1 MIKVRE
7 LTKRFGTLLAVDDL
21 SLEIHE
27 GEIFG
32 FLGPNGAGKTTTI
45 KLLTGLLRP
54 DKGKI
59 SIGGYDIQNDYIS
72 AKQLIGY
79 VSDFPFLYDKLTGR
93 EFLSF
98 VSGIYSIN
106 CQDTI
111 EELLSLFNIEEYGDK
126 LIEEYS
132 HGMRQKLVICSVLL
146 HNPKVIIIDEPM
158 VGLDP
163 RSSKILKDTL
173 RERANQGVAIFLS
186 THTLSVAEELCTKIG
201 VIHQGKLAALGTIS
215 ELREI
220 AHTEGALEDVFLQ
233 LTEETK

>member
-1 MIKVRE
+1 MIKTIG
-7 LTKRFGTLLAVDDL
+7 LTKRFGDVLAVDDL
-21 SLEIHE
+21 SLDIPE

-45 KLLTGLLRP
+45 KLLTGLLQP
-54 DKGKI
+54 DKGQVF
-59 SIGGYDIQNDYIS
+59 IGRYDIQKDYIL

-79 VSDFPFLYDKLTGR
+79 VSDSPFLYDKLTGR

-98 VSGIYSIN
+98 VSGIYRIN
-106 CQDTI
+106 RPDRI
-111 EELLSLFNIEEYGDK
+111 EELLSLFNIAEYGDR

-132 HGMRQKLVICSVLL
+132 HGIRQRLVICSVLL

-163 RSSKILKDTL
+163 RSSKILKDRL
-173 RERANQGVAIFLS
+173 RESAKNGVTIFLS

-201 VIHQGKLAALGTIS
+201 VIHRGKLIALGTIP
-215 ELREI
+215 ELREMVS
-220 AHTEGALEDVFLQ
+220 TEGKLEDVFLQ
-233 LTEETK
+233 LTEE